1 MRPMTP
7 GTHGAI
13 QTKRRAE
20 ISADAVLAAAAV
32 GWMAWLLLQV
42 IDFGFGRDQGIFAVV
57 GRTLLEGGMPYRD
70 AWDFKPPGIFFVY
83 ALAGASVRGIRVL
96 EIAAWIS
103 LVLAFRRLSAIYLQK
118 PLAGTVGGM
127 VAVAAHVQLEF
138 WHTAQPES
146 FGVVAIA
153 WAMVFIATA
162 TMSAHLTKRGRGWRL
177 FAGGVCYGLASLL
190 KPTMGLAALGSLLLA
205 VLVDRREHRTG
216 TAVIL
221 TVVPAGMAAPALACV
236 AFFAAGGALPH
247 MLHALV
253 GFAPNYTALG
263 WQNVHAPSVVVD
275 LIRRWLFEFSYLI
288 PVGLACVWLVR
299 SSRAFAIGLA
309 HVSAVTACLL
319 AGVLVQGKLF
329 PYHFDAALPLTAL
342 LAGWGLWG
350 LWEQVRSSTPGI
362 AAYGVLLVLTAM
374 LHDRSPD
381 LPGSFSHRSAQRLQ
395 AWLTPADGAAIRERL
410 YSVADYRAGDNRRAA
425 DWIRAET
432 APDAAVFVY
441 GFTPE
446 LYIASNRRLASRY
459 IYTVPQKATW
469 SRHEARSRL
478 LDELHRSRPAA
489 LLVEHDDVMP
499 WVDGTMNDSAG
510 DLERFAELR
519 SVIGSDYRKEPSVG
533 KFDVYRRTR

>member
-1 MRPMTP
+1 MTP
-7 GTHGAI
+7 APHG
-13 QTKRRAE
+13 RALGANGRAQ
-20 ISADAVLAAAAV
+20 ISADAALAAAAV

-83 ALAGASVRGIRVL
+83 ALAGATVRGIRLL

-103 LVLAFRRLSAIYLQK
+103 LVFAFRRLSAIYLQK
-118 PLAGTVGGM
+118 PLAGTIGGM

-146 FGVVAIA
+146 FGVVLIA
-153 WAMVFIATA
+153 WAMVFVARA
-162 TMSAHLTKRGRGWRL
+162 TMASDLTPAARWWRL

-190 KPTMGLAALGSLLLA
+190 KPTMGVAAIGSLLTA
-205 VLVDRREHRTG
+205 VLVDRREQRVG
-216 TAVIL
+216 ARAIL
-221 TVVPAGMAAPALACV
+221 AAVPAGIVAPALACV
-236 AFFAAGGALPH
+236 AFFAARGALPH

-253 GFAPNYTALG
+253 EFAPNYTALG
-263 WQNVHAPSVVVD
+263 WQNVRPLRVGVE
-275 LIRRWLFEFSYLI
+275 LISRWLFEFSYLV

-299 SSRAFAIGLA
+299 SSRTFADGLA
-309 HVSAVTACLL
+309 HVCAVTVCLL
-319 AGVLVQGKLF
+319 GGVLVQGKLF

-342 LAGWGLWG
+342 VAGWGLWA
-350 LWEQVRSSTPGI
+350 LWDRLRHSTPGI
-362 AAYGVLLVLTAM
+362 AAYGVLIVLTAT

-381 LPGSFSHRSAQRLQ
+381 LVDSFSHRSALRLQ
-395 AWLTPADGAAIRERL
+395 AWLEPSHGDAIRERL

-425 DWIRAET
+425 DWLRTET

-459 IYTVPQKATW
+459 IYTVPQKAKW

-478 LDELHRSRPAA
+478 LNELHRSRPAA

-519 SVIGSDYRKEPSVG
+519 SVIGTDYRKEPSVG